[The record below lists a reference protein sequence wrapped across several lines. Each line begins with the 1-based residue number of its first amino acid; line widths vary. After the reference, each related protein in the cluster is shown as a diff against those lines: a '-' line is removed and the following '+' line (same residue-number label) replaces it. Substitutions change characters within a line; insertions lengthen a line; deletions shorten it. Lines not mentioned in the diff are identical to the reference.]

1 MVATK
6 HVPVLVREV
15 QTMLVVRPN
24 GNYLDATFGGGG
36 HTRAILEN
44 LSEHARLL
52 AIDRDPDAVERGK
65 QLAAEDSRVEAVHAS
80 FDQIAD
86 VSRSNGFEQF
96 DGILFDV
103 GISADQLDDGHRG
116 FSFQKN
122 GPLDMRMNP
131 TVGKP
136 ASEWLNSASV
146 QAIAT
151 VLRKFG
157 DERNA
162 RLIANEIVRTR
173 PISDTQ
179 ELVELIN
186 RASKTQEPNKH
197 IATRTFQAIRIHVN
211 DELTQLR
218 QGLRNAFEL
227 IGHAG
232 RIAVIT
238 FHSLEHRAVRR
249 QFSQWVDSSIPAR
262 VPIRGSSK
270 GPMKI
275 VEKGL
280 TPKRRETERNPRAR
294 SALLQVVE
302 RVQ

>member
-15 QTMLVVRPN
+15 QSMLVVRPN

-36 HTRAILEN
+36 HARAILEI
-44 LSEHARLL
+44 LGEQARLL
-52 AIDRDPDAVERGK
+52 AIDRDPEAVARAK
-65 QLAAEDSRVEAVHAS
+65 QLAADDSRIETVHAS

-86 VSRSNGFEQF
+86 VSRRNGFEQF

-103 GISADQLDDGHRG
+103 GMSSDQIEDGHRG

-131 TVGKP
+131 TEGKP
-136 ASEWLNSASV
+136 ASEWLNTASV

-162 RLIANEIVRTR
+162 RVIANAIVRTR
-173 PISDTQ
+173 PLSETQ
-179 ELVELIN
+179 ELVEVIN
-186 RASKTQEPNKH
+186 RACKIRETNKH
-197 IATRTFQAIRIHVN
+197 VATRTFQAIRIHIN

-227 IGHAG
+227 IGQAG
-232 RIAVIT
+232 RIAVLT

-275 VEKGL
+275 VERGL
-280 TPKRRETERNPRAR
+280 TPKRQETQRNPRAR
-294 SALLQVVE
+294 SAVLQVIE

>member
-1 MVATK
+1 MAATK

-15 QTMLVVRPN
+15 LSMLVVRPN

-36 HTRAILEN
+36 HTRAILEKVDE
-44 LSEHARLL
+44 SARIL
-52 AIDRDPDAVERGK
+52 AFDRDPVAVERGK
-65 QLAAEDSRVEAVHAS
+65 QLATEDPRVKVAQAS

-86 VSRSNGFEQF
+86 TSRTNGFERF

-103 GISADQLDDGHRG
+103 GLSSDQLEDEQRG
-116 FSFQKN
+116 FSFQRN
-122 GPLDMRMNP
+122 GPLDMRMDP
-131 TVGKP
+131 TNGQS
-136 ASEWLNSASV
+136 AADWLNSASV
-146 QAIAT
+146 RSITT

-162 RLIANEIVRTR
+162 RLIASAIQSAR
-173 PISDTQ
+173 PLTQTQ
-179 ELVELIN
+179 ELVEVIG
-186 RASKTQEPNKH
+186 RACKTRDSGKH
-197 IATRTFQAIRIHVN
+197 VATRTFQAIRIHVN

-227 IGHAG
+227 IDQAG

-249 QFSQWVDSSIPAR
+249 QFSQWVDSSMPAR
-262 VPIRGSSK
+262 MPIRGPNK
-270 GPMKI
+270 GPMKFI
-275 VEKGL
+275 EKGL
-280 TPKRRETERNPRAR
+280 TPKRQETESNPRAR
-294 SALLQVVE
+294 SAMLQVIE